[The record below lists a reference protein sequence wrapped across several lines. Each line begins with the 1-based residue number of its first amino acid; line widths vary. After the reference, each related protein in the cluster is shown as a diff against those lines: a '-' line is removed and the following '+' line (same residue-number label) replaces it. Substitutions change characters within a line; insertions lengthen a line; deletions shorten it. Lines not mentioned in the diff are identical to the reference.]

1 MGIVYDKLYKKYNK
15 SILIKAEVA
24 EEMGVSQRSINRR
37 LKEGKMV
44 KPIESG
50 ERRLEWSLKD
60 IATYLGDKH
69 DKNDN

>member
-1 MGIVYDKLYKKYNK
+1 MGVVYDKLYIKYNK

-24 EEMGVSQRSINRR
+24 EEMGVSPRSINRR
-37 LKEGKMV
+37 LREGKMV

-50 ERRLEWSLKD
+50 ERRLEWFLKD
-60 IATYLGDKH
+60 IAKYLGDTD